1 MGLEGRGEGSSNGS
15 KLAQAQGSDSET
27 AASNGHSKA
36 GGRARRER
44 LEADLAR
51 LEATNQVSTS
61 TGTVLNIC
69 SLLAFHLSNGSVS
82 GKS

>member
-15 KLAQAQGSDSET
+15 KPAQAQGSDSEA

-51 LEATNQVSTS
+51 LEATNQVP
-61 TGTVLNIC
+61 
-69 SLLAFHLSNGSVS
+69 
-82 GKS
+82 

>member
-15 KLAQAQGSDSET
+15 KLAQAQGSDSEA

-51 LEATNQVSTS
+51 LEATNQVSKS
-61 TGTVLNIC
+61 KSKVLNIC
-69 SLLAFHLSNGSVS
+69 SPLAFQMRPPSL
-82 GKS
+82 